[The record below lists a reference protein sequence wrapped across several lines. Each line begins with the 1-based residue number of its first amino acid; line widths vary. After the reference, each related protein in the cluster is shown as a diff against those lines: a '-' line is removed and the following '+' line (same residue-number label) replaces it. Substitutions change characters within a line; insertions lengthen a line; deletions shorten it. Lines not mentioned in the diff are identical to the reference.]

1 MRVYLLLQALP
12 ILIVILL
19 NSCMTAEKCNERF
32 PPEREIKTYYKDTVI
47 VTQTRTFDTLVQ
59 YKRLDTLIIHDHQTD
74 IRTELMFLP
83 GDSVFVETTCPPDTV
98 RVEKVLEIIKE
109 KAIEQVDET
118 KNAIRWIAIFCF
130 ALFLA
135 IGSVAYLIKT
145 IRNK

>member
-1 MRVYLLLQALP
+1 M
-12 ILIVILL
+12 IVAFLS
-19 NSCMTAEKCNERF
+19 SCITAEKCAERF
-32 PPEREIKTYYKDTVI
+32 PPQVETQTYYKDTVI
-47 VTQTRTFDTLVQ
+47 ITNTRTFDTLVQ

-118 KNAIRWIAIFCF
+118 KNAIRWIALFCF

-135 IGSVAYLIKT
+135 IGSIAYLIKT
-145 IRNK
+145 IKGR

>member
-1 MRVYLLLQALP
+1 MRVYLTIQTIAIALF
-12 ILIVILL
+12 L
-19 NSCMTAEKCNERF
+19 NSCITKEACDRRF
-32 PPEREIKTYYKDTVI
+32 PVEREVQTYYKDTVI
-47 VTQTRTFDTLVQ
+47 VTKTRTFDTLVQ

-135 IGSVAYLIKT
+135 IGSIAYLIKT

>member
-1 MRVYLLLQALP
+1 MKHYKLITP
-12 ILIVILL
+12 IAAAILL
-19 NSCMTAEKCNERF
+19 NSCMTAEKCNKRF
-32 PPEREIKTYYKDTVI
+32 PPEREVQTYYKDTVVI
-47 VTQTRTFDTLVQ
+47 TNTRTFDTLVQ

-118 KNAIRWIAIFCF
+118 KNAIRWIALFCF

>member
-1 MRVYLLLQALP
+1 MRVYLTIQALM
-12 ILIVILL
+12 IVLFL
-19 NSCMTAEKCNERF
+19 SSCITKEICDSRF
-32 PPEREIKTYYKDTVI
+32 PVEREIKTYYKDTLVI
-47 VTQTRTFDTLVQ
+47 TNTRTFDTLVQ
-59 YKRLDTLIIHDHQTD
+59 HKRLDTLIIHDHQTD

-83 GDSVFVETTCPPDTV
+83 GDSIFVETTCPPDTV

-135 IGSVAYLIKT
+135 IASVAYLIKT

>member
-1 MRVYLLLQALP
+1 MKHYKLITP
-12 ILIVILL
+12 IAAAILL

-32 PPEREIKTYYKDTVI
+32 PVEREVRTYYRDTVVI
-47 VTQTRTFDTLVQ
+47 TNTRTFDTLVQ
-59 YKRLDTLIIHDHQTD
+59 HKRLDTLIIHDHQTD

-118 KNAIRWIAIFCF
+118 KNAIRWIALFCF

-135 IGSVAYLIKT
+135 IGSVA
-145 IRNK
+145 

>member
-1 MRVYLLLQALP
+1 MRVYLLLQTVMIIAFLS
-12 ILIVILL
+12 
-19 NSCMTAEKCNERF
+19 SCMTAERCAERY
-32 PPEREIKTYYKDTVI
+32 PAQTEIKTYYKDTVI
-47 VTQTRTFDTLVQ
+47 VTETRSFDTLVQ

-118 KNAIRWIAIFCF
+118 KNAIRWIALFCF

-135 IGSVAYLIKT
+135 IGSIAYLIKT
-145 IRNK
+145 IKGR

>member
-1 MRVYLLLQALP
+1 MRVYLTIQTIAILLF
-12 ILIVILL
+12 L
-19 NSCMTAEKCNERF
+19 NSCITREACDRRF
-32 PPEREIKTYYKDTVI
+32 PVEREIQTYYKDTVI
-47 VTQTRTFDTLVQ
+47 VTETRTFDTLVQ

-83 GDSVFVETTCPPDTV
+83 GDSVYLETTCPPDTV

-135 IGSVAYLIKT
+135 IGSIAYLIKT

>member
-1 MRVYLLLQALP
+1 MRTYLLLQIVP
-12 ILIVILL
+12 ILILL
-19 NSCMTAEKCNERF
+19 NSCMTAEKCAEKY
-32 PPEREIKTYYKDTVI
+32 PPQTEIKTYYKDTVI
-47 VTQTRTFDTLVQ
+47 VTQTRTF
-59 YKRLDTLIIHDHQTD
+59 DTLIIHDHQTD

-145 IRNK
+145 IRKK

>member
-1 MRVYLLLQALP
+1 MRTYLLLQTIMIIAFLS
-12 ILIVILL
+12 
-19 NSCMTAEKCNERF
+19 SCLTAERCAERF
-32 PPEREIKTYYKDTVI
+32 PPQTEVKTYYKDTVI

-74 IRTELMFLP
+74 IKTELMFLP

-118 KNAIRWIAIFCF
+118 KSAIRWIALFCF

-135 IGSVAYLIKT
+135 IGSIAYLIKT

>member
-1 MRVYLLLQALP
+1 MA
-12 ILIVILL
+12 IFL

-32 PPEREIKTYYKDTVI
+32 PPQREIQTYYKDTVI
-47 VTQTRTFDTLVQ
+47 VTKTRSYDTLVQ

-74 IRTELMFLP
+74 IKTELMFLP

>member
-1 MRVYLLLQALP
+1 MRTYLTIQT
-12 ILIVILL
+12 IVILL
-19 NSCMTAEKCNERF
+19 FLHSCITREACDRRF
-32 PPEREIKTYYKDTVI
+32 PAEREIQTYYKDTVI
-47 VTQTRTFDTLVQ
+47 ITKTRSFDTLVQ

-74 IRTELMFLP
+74 IKTELMFLP

-109 KAIEQVDET
+109 KSIQQVDET
-118 KNAIRWIAIFCF
+118 KKAIQWIAAFCF

-135 IGSVAYLIKT
+135 IGAIAYLIKT

>member
-1 MRVYLLLQALP
+1 MNHYKLIIP
-12 ILIVILL
+12 IAATVLL
-19 NSCMTAEKCNERF
+19 NSCITAERCNERF
-32 PPEREIKTYYKDTVI
+32 PVEREIKTYYKDTVI
-47 VTQTRTFDTLVQ
+47 VTETRTFDTLVQ

-83 GDSVFVETTCPPDTV
+83 GDSIFVETTCPPDTV

-109 KAIEQVDET
+109 KAIQQVDET

-135 IGSVAYLIKT
+135 IASVAYLIKT

>member
-1 MRVYLLLQALP
+1 MKHYKLITP
-12 ILIVILL
+12 IAAAILL

-32 PPEREIKTYYKDTVI
+32 PVEREVRTYYRDTVVI
-47 VTQTRTFDTLVQ
+47 TNTRTFDTLVQ
-59 YKRLDTLIIHDHQTD
+59 HKRLDTLIIHDHQTD

-118 KNAIRWIAIFCF
+118 KNAIRWIALFCF

-145 IRNK
+145 IKGR

>member
-1 MRVYLLLQALP
+1 MKHYKLITP
-12 ILIVILL
+12 IAAAILL

-32 PPEREIKTYYKDTVI
+32 PVEREVRTYDRDTVVI
-47 VTQTRTFDTLVQ
+47 TNTRTFDTLVQ
-59 YKRLDTLIIHDHQTD
+59 HKRLDTLIIHDHQTD

-118 KNAIRWIAIFCF
+118 KNAIRWIALFCF

-145 IRNK
+145 IKGR

>member
-1 MRVYLLLQALP
+1 MRAYLTIQIVAI
-12 ILIVILL
+12 ILFLS
-19 NSCMTAEKCNERF
+19 SCITREACDRRF
-32 PPEREIKTYYKDTVI
+32 PAEREVKTYYKDTVI

-83 GDSVFVETTCPPDTV
+83 GDSVYVETTCPPDTV

-135 IGSVAYLIKT
+135 IASIAYLIKT
-145 IRNK
+145 IKGK

>member
-1 MRVYLLLQALP
+1 MRVYLTIQTIA
-12 ILIVILL
+12 IVLFL
-19 NSCMTAEKCNERF
+19 NSCITKEACDRRF
-32 PPEREIKTYYKDTVI
+32 PLEREVQTYYKDTVI

-83 GDSVFVETTCPPDTV
+83 GDSVYVETTCPPDTV

-135 IGSVAYLIKT
+135 IGSIAYLIKT
-145 IRNK
+145 IKGR

>member
-1 MRVYLLLQALP
+1 MRVYLTIQTIA
-12 ILIVILL
+12 IVLFL
-19 NSCMTAEKCNERF
+19 NSCITKEACDRRF
-32 PPEREIKTYYKDTVI
+32 PVEREVQTYYKDTVI
-47 VTQTRTFDTLVQ
+47 VTKTRTFDTLVQ

-135 IGSVAYLIKT
+135 IGSIAYLIKT